1 MKYKALKC
9 KQGVTILEVLFS
21 IGIIMMGLLGI
32 ASLIMVAGSQL
43 TQGIRQDAF
52 TNLALSAEQEFKS
65 RNYNRADRWL
75 CPHPNFKLGKFTG
88 YGAIQSEK
96 TICFDPYGIAKNMQT
111 GGKDIDN
118 DKLIRYGRF
127 PSNAKLSM
135 FRVTTKSLF
144 HPGEKDIDNLI
155 RLELAR
161 MATVSNDALAIK
173 QPDSKTELPTQ
184 LWIKDNSDKPL
195 KRIGFGNYATLGP
208 SEFSWMAT
216 IVPLQ
221 GGNNEFILSMVIFYN
236 RIFEIDNPDVLVE
249 EHNFSIH
256 TYQDN
261 QIEIYSKHPDPSK
274 HMKELEALKHNGW
287 LLLGNSNGFRWSR
300 ISFIDDKTVSRTTA
314 DGERLCKT
322 LTLERTKWA
331 TNPPT
336 QATLVPRVVGV
347 FEKTTSI
354 THSNTLSE

>member
-21 IGIIMMGLLGI
+21 IGIVMMGLLGI

-43 TQGIRQDAF
+43 TQGIRQDAI
-52 TNLALSAEQEFKS
+52 TNLALSAEQEFES

-75 CPHPNFKLGKFTG
+75 CPHPDFKLGQFTG

-96 TICFDPYGIAKNMQT
+96 TICFDPYGIAKNIQ
-111 GGKDIDN
+111 N
-118 DKLIRYGRF
+118 GRF
-127 PSNAKLSM
+127 PSNAQISM

-144 HPGEKDIDNLI
+144 HPGENNIDKLT

-261 QIEIYSKHPDPSK
+261 QIEIYSNHSEPRKR
-274 HMKELEALKHNGW
+274 MKELEALKHNGW

-300 ISFIDDKTVSRTTA
+300 ISFIDDKTVSRTTT

>member
-21 IGIIMMGLLGI
+21 IGIVMMGLLGI

-52 TNLALSAEQEFKS
+52 TNLALSAEQEFES
-65 RNYNRADRWL
+65 RNYNRIDQWW
-75 CPHPNFKLGKFTG
+75 PIGFKPEKNP
-88 YGAIQSEK
+88 YGTSFPSNPF
-96 TICFDPYGIAKNMQT
+96 CFDPYGLAK
-111 GGKDIDN
+111 DN
-118 DKLIRYGRF
+118 NTLTF
-127 PSNAKLSM
+127 PSSSLIFNM
-135 FRVTTKSLF
+135 RRVTHSSLVEANT
-144 HPGEKDIDNLI
+144 PI
-155 RLELAR
+155 LELAR

-256 TYQDN
+256 NYEDN